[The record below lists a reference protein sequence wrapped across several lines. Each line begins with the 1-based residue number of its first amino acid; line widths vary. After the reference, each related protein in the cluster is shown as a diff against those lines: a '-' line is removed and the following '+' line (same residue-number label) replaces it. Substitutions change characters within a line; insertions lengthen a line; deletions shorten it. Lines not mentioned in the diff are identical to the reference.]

1 MYRKR
6 RNRLH
11 RRRRAA
17 LAVGSAAVLALAIG
31 IPTFAS
37 AQTANLIG
45 QTGASGGSG
54 SGSSS
59 GTATADPNAGVPPTY
74 TPPLHGTNP
83 HGQGTNAVVDIQPS
97 DTNPYTGDPST
108 DDPPTG
114 EDIIVGESR
123 GEQGASGYN
132 GRVTLLWLFGNPIV
146 QVTSNP
152 GESNEGPLDPIQTQ
166 LLDQI
171 CEGSDGQACITL
183 LRMHSDSTGSS
194 STNAFELLGV
204 HLGNGPNGDE
214 GLNLDVLKSNGNIS
228 QDGSGCQTAHGDS
241 TGVKLGAGGNPIVD
255 ALEADSTSNCGGSV
269 QQSDQFLALGGNG
282 LPLFAAG
289 CADGSDPAN
298 DNTVFD
304 DLSPLLAQVCNA
316 SDVNNGQTDAPYGVR
331 EAVTLFVL
339 ISGDSSLLKVT
350 GGAAESHVVASGG
363 TGGPPGGPGIGTQ
376 GTKGAGGK
384 GGGQGGNAGGNGGG
398 GAGGGAGAGAGA
410 AAGNAGAGNG
420 NLAFTGA
427 DLFVLGLIG
436 GALILGGL
444 ALTTMAGRSHRQT
457 V

>member
-1 MYRKR
+1 
-6 RNRLH
+6 
-11 RRRRAA
+11 
-17 LAVGSAAVLALAIG
+17 VI
-31 IPTFAS
+31 
-37 AQTANLIG
+37 
-45 QTGASGGSG
+45 
-54 SGSSS
+54 
-59 GTATADPNAGVPPTY
+59 
-74 TPPLHGTNP
+74 
-83 HGQGTNAVVDIQPS
+83 DIQPS
-97 DTNPYTGDPST
+97 NTNPYSGDPSS
-108 DDPPTG
+108 DSPPNG
-114 EDIIVGESR
+114 EEVIVGDSR
-123 GEQGASGYN
+123 GEQGASGYD
-132 GRVTLLWLFGNPIV
+132 GSVTLLWLFGNPIV

-152 GESNEGPLDPIQTQ
+152 GETNEGPLDPIQTQ

-171 CEGSDGQACITL
+171 CEGSNGQACITL
-183 LRMHSDSTGSS
+183 LRMHSSTDGSS

-204 HLGNGPNGDE
+204 HLGGEQGV
-214 GLNLDVLKSNGNIS
+214 NLDVLQSNGNIAES
-228 QDGSGCQTAHGDS
+228 NGCQTAHGDS
-241 TGVKLGAGGNPIVD
+241 NGAKLTAGGNPVLD
-255 ALEADSTSNCGGSV
+255 ALQGNSTSTAGSCGSSV
-269 QQSDQFLALGGNG
+269 SQSDQFLALGGNG

-304 DLSPLLAQVCNA
+304 DLAPLLAQVCNA
-316 SDVNNGQTDAPYGVR
+316 SDVNNGQTDSPYGVR
-331 EAVTLFVL
+331 EAVALFVL

-350 GGAAESHVVASGG
+350 GGAAESHAVAPGG
-363 TGGPPGGPGIGTQ
+363 GGGPGGPPTTGTQ

-410 AAGNAGAGNG
+410 AAANAGAGNG

>member
-1 MYRKR
+1 
-6 RNRLH
+6 
-11 RRRRAA
+11 
-17 LAVGSAAVLALAIG
+17 V
-31 IPTFAS
+31 
-37 AQTANLIG
+37 
-45 QTGASGGSG
+45 
-54 SGSSS
+54 
-59 GTATADPNAGVPPTY
+59 
-74 TPPLHGTNP
+74 PPLHGTNP
-83 HGQGTNAVVDIQPS
+83 HGQGTNAVIDIQPD
-97 DTNPYTGDPST
+97 DTNPYSGDPSS
-108 DDPPTG
+108 DANDPPNG
-114 EDIIVGESR
+114 EDIIVGDSR
-123 GEQGASGYN
+123 GEQGASGYD
-132 GRVTLLWLFGNPIV
+132 GAVTLLWLFGNPIV

-152 GESNEGPLDPIQTQ
+152 GETHEGPLDPIQTQ

-171 CEGSDGQACITL
+171 CQGSNGAACITL
-183 LRMHSDSTGSS
+183 LRMHSSTDGSG

-214 GLNLDVLKSNGNIS
+214 GLNLDVLKSDGNIT
-228 QDGSGCQTAHGDS
+228 QDGSGCQTASGDA
-241 TGVKLGAGGNPIVD
+241 TGVKLGAGGNPVVD
-255 ALEADSTSNCGGSV
+255 ALESNSSSNCGGSV

-282 LPLFAAG
+282 IPLFAAG

-298 DNTVFD
+298 DNAVFD

-331 EAVTLFVL
+331 EAVALFVL

-363 TGGPPGGPGIGTQ
+363 NGGGPGGPPTTGTQ

-384 GGGQGGNAGGNGGG
+384 GGGNGGNAGGNGGN
-398 GAGGGAGAGAGA
+398 GGGAGAGNGAAGA
-410 AAGNAGAGNG
+410 AASNAGAGNG

-427 DLFVLGLIG
+427 DLLVLGLIG

-444 ALTTMAGRSHRQT
+444 ALTTMAGRGHRQT